1 MIYGRYNDQP
11 LKLREGEICM
21 NSYHEERKELFINLY
36 KSMELMRNEIE
47 ASLDALAEENTE
59 EFNIALLNIMEL
71 SIQILRG
78 DY

>member
-21 NSYHEERKELFINLY
+21 NGYHEERKELFINLY